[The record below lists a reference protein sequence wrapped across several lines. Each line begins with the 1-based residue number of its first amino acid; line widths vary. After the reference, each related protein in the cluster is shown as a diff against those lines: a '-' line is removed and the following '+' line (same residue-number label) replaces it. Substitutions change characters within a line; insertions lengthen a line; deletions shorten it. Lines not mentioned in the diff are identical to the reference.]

1 MRPGWRIEID
11 GAVPAW
17 SDAVQRIRV
26 VEELGTDADEIELEI
41 PDPDSLYEA
50 PRRGVRLSLA
60 LGYARTVEVGTY
72 VVRTAGATGPP
83 PRILVNGAAVDLVVE
98 ALKAPRTRAW
108 GDDLTIANVVQTIA
122 EDHGLK
128 ALIDETLGAVVVG
141 HIDQVGE
148 SDASRLTRLARRHDA
163 VYKHGGQ
170 QLIMARR
177 GAPRSLST
185 GRSLAGRAV
194 SAGVLRWAVRYD
206 ARPEVARVVATYQD
220 LDAGAPGVVE
230 AGSGRPTKRLPT
242 TYASEQAAMAA
253 AEAHLAAASRSSATL
268 SFSLAGDP
276 TLTGGQRISVPGLHP
291 SAAGEWIVQR
301 VVHTLDS
308 GGGYRSEVT
317 ATPVPAA

>member
-1 MRPGWRIEID
+1 
-11 GAVPAW
+11 
-17 SDAVQRIRV
+17 
-26 VEELGTDADEIELEI
+26 
-41 PDPDSLYEA
+41 
-50 PRRGVRLSLA
+50 
-60 LGYARTVEVGTY
+60 
-72 VVRTAGATGPP
+72 
-83 PRILVNGAAVDLVVE
+83 
-98 ALKAPRTRAW
+98 
-108 GDDLTIANVVQTIA
+108 
-122 EDHGLK
+122 
-128 ALIDETLGAVVVG
+128 
-141 HIDQVGE
+141 
-148 SDASRLTRLARRHDA
+148 
-163 VYKHGGQ
+163 
-170 QLIMARR
+170 MARR